1 MRTIGNWLQRLI
13 EMLMALMLAVMVV
26 AVFVNVALRYL
37 AGTGIASSE
46 ELSRLLFV
54 WLVCLGAILASAEH
68 RHLGFEL
75 VQTRLSARGRQVS
88 AWITRAL
95 MVYPLWLLIE
105 GSLEQVKVGVGI
117 FSPVMGYPLALAAAA
132 VLVMAVAML
141 VLLAVDAMRAL
152 AGGERETAEGGLRP

>member
-1 MRTIGNWLQRLI
+1 MRRIGNWLQHLI
-13 EMLMALMLAVMVV
+13 EMLMALMLSVMVV
-26 AVFVNVALRYL
+26 SVFVNVVLRYL

-54 WLVCLGAILASAEH
+54 WMVCLGAILASAEH
-68 RHLGFEL
+68 RHLGFDI
-75 VQTRLSARGRQVS
+75 VQSRLPVRARRIC
-88 AWITRAL
+88 AWIARVL
-95 MVYPLWLLIE
+95 MLYPLWLLIQ

-141 VLLAVDAMRAL
+141 VLLLVGAVRAL
-152 AGGERETAEGGLRP
+152 KEEKGGAAAGGEQP